1 MIIQLNEYTLA
12 LLCGGISCLTYLLT
26 TTFSPS
32 YGKSVRIQ
40 DGAKKKTRKT
50 KTILKATNSETNDS
64 PDDEEEEE
72 DDVDDQVRSV
82 L

>member
-1 MIIQLNEYTLA
+1 MIYCHDAQDKW
-12 LLCGGISCLTYLLT
+12 ISLYGPGVLKYLE
-26 TTFSPS
+26 
-32 YGKSVRIQ
+32 
-40 DGAKKKTRKT
+40 KT